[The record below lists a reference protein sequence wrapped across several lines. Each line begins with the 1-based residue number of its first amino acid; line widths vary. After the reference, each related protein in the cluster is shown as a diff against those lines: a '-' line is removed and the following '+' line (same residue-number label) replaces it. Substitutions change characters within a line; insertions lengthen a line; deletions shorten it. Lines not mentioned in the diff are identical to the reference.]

1 MLDLLMY
8 KNMSKNWIE
17 NAIGK
22 PGSLHKEL
30 GVSVGEKIPAKK
42 FNKAASSGSPLE
54 KKRAILAKTLS
65 KFHK

>member
-1 MLDLLMY
+1 
-8 KNMSKNWIE
+8 MSKNWIQ

-30 GVSVGEKIPAKK
+30 GVPEGTKIPGKK
-42 FNKAASSGSPLE
+42 MAQALKSRNPLE
-54 KKRAILAKTLS
+54 KKRAILARTLS